1 MTEMIVITNDTFNR
15 TKNDLMED
23 TKLTTMFV
31 FDNEERAT
39 AKLLDLVAD
48 YVKDD
53 RYFETT
59 QNDVFQLAKAVG
71 VEDHLDAESMY
82 EAVVGVKIDNEE
94 LLVGFKFEYLYNPD
108 DNETTDDLDD
118 GKESNNQ
125 EGPKAGTP
133 SPANPPYIM
142 DGRYGTHDSDDP
154 NVEYGPNGEIL
165 YHAAPPVG
173 STEEPHP
180 DNVDDYAKAHAGET
194 NPNREETPDG
204 GIIYHAAPPIG
215 STEEPHLSVD
225 EYAEAHRNDPPNP
238 NREETP
244 DGGVIYHAAPPIGST
259 EEPNPLD
266 GATVPAN
273 PPTNE
278 PHTIA
283 PEDKL

>member
-82 EAVVGVKIDNEE
+82 EAVVGVKINNEE

-108 DNETTDDLDD
+108 DDETT
-118 GKESNNQ
+118 E
-125 EGPKAGTP
+125 EPKPGTP
-133 SPANPPYIM
+133 SVANPPYIM

-165 YHAAPPVG
+165 YHAAPPIGSTEEPKPDNVDDYAKAHENETNPNREETPDGGLIYHAKPPVG
-173 STEEPHP
+173 STEEPGP
-180 DNVDDYAKAHAGET
+180 SNVDDYAKAHAGET

-215 STEEPHLSVD
+215 STEEP
-225 EYAEAHRNDPPNP
+225 NP
-238 NREETP
+238 INT
-244 DGGVIYHAAPPIGST
+244 GTTI
-259 EEPNPLD
+259 
-266 GATVPAN
+266 PAN
-273 PPTNE
+273 PPTSTPGPN
-278 PHTIA
+278 TVS